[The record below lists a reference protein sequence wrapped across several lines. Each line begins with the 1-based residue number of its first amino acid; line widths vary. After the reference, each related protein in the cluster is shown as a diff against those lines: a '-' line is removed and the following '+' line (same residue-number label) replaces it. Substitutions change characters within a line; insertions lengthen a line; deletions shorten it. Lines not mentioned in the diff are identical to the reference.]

1 MIEHSNT
8 SNNHPG
14 VDSSNLDGRI
24 GAGVGIDT
32 GVGTGTSTGTSTG
45 TGIGA
50 GKITGLLPFIP
61 QPSVLWRSFS
71 LWIWVVY
78 ALIIIN
84 AVPDYFVQYWF
95 NQSLGFQSVF
105 WTNVRM
111 QIYLFMIYG
120 IAVAASIY
128 IPMRVH
134 AVSRVLRKSAIH
146 LSIWIGMFAGWLIAQ
161 YYKQFL
167 LAFNGVPFGKTDPVF
182 GKDIGFYVYTL
193 PTLKISLAALEI
205 MILLGAVAFL
215 VARSNELS
223 SKGVLQEP
231 RIRIGTKVCLFLS
244 PLYLSVLL
252 YCFGAVA
259 AVYTY
264 LGRYRLLLKNN
275 EDSGVRTGA
284 DYLDLT
290 GIFSSLNRI
299 YLATIVAAGLTIMLA
314 IFLHRINKHYGWIT
328 SSSDPE
334 DIPHAGHATRLLRAP
349 LMIGAGLLGLL
360 ICFSFCVLIRDSI
373 SVAPNEPYIQLKYIN
388 RHIEATN
395 RAYRLDNIEVHEWVL
410 PEDPL
415 PPETLLASKTLQN
428 VPYLPTWVTYL
439 EEPPDLHHYQRI
451 NVSDSTMVFGPMLQ
465 IYQQQQQL
473 RPYYDFL
480 SVDGV
485 RYKVDGQKRMFVSSV
500 RELPSL
506 AFIGRQEWLKYWGSA
521 ALLLTHGMGLVMSP
535 ANRIDEMGS
544 PEYAVKDVPPNGT
557 HPAFDHEPRIYFGE
571 GAKDDY
577 VLTNI
582 KHLKEF
588 DYATEQGRREFTFP
602 EDLIDGLP
610 VSSVFRRVI
619 FALHT
624 KDVTAFL
631 FSRYI
636 DHKKT
641 RVHVRRTPITRVSS
655 IAPFLFLDSNVYA
668 FIADKKVK
676 WMINGLTTSKEYPY
690 SFREVLGD
698 KSDERAVEKFP
709 ERIIN
714 YAEDSV
720 KITIDAYSG
729 DVHFYKITEDPI
741 VNTWAKIYD
750 DLFEPISSMPE
761 QVQAQLTYPLQ
772 WFHIQ
777 FDDIYKRYHQKHP
790 LEFYNVEDLWDD
802 ADETIGSIGRG
813 LSGFGTGDQLTFSS
827 EGCSIL
833 LDPADLPDG
842 IDGGN
847 PGDLQYV
854 MLMPFTPESARN
866 LRSLIIA
873 FQDPGHY
880 GRLISLRLP
889 QGVFVPGP
897 EQNDAYVC
905 NDRPVHQQVTMWIR
919 HASEVI
925 RGGTLLLPIGGD
937 LLYLETV
944 WANSLQN
951 ELPQLKIFAVRYHD
965 LITSGSTLEEAIL
978 NRNLVLGFPAG
989 H

>member
-1 MIEHSNT
+1 MIEQSSTRNSN
-8 SNNHPG
+8 SG
-14 VDSSNLDGRI
+14 VDSPNLNAEIGI
-24 GAGVGIDT
+24 GA
-32 GVGTGTSTGTSTG
+32 G
-45 TGIGA
+45 TGIGT
-50 GKITGLLPFIP
+50 ISGLLPFIP
-61 QPSVLWRSFS
+61 QPRVLWRSFS

-78 ALIIIN
+78 GLIIAN

-95 NQSLGFQSVF
+95 NQSLGYQSVF

-111 QIYLFMIYG
+111 QVFLFAIYG

-128 IPMRVH
+128 IPVRLH

-146 LSIWIGMFAGWLIAQ
+146 FGIWIGMFAGWLVTQ

-167 LAFNGVPFGKTDPVF
+167 LAFNGIPFGKTDPVF

-193 PTLKISLAALEI
+193 PTLRISLAAFEI
-205 MILLGAVAFL
+205 MMMLGAVAFL

-223 SKGVLQEP
+223 SQHLLQKP

-244 PLYLSVLL
+244 PLYARVLL
-252 YCFGAVA
+252 YCFGVVAV
-259 AVYTY
+259 VHTY
-264 LGRYRLLLKNN
+264 LGRYGLLLKNN

-290 GIFSSLNRI
+290 RVFSSLNRI
-299 YLATIVAAGLTIMLA
+299 YLATIVVAALTLTAA
-314 IFLHRINKHYGWIT
+314 IFFQRVSKCYGRIT
-328 SSSDPE
+328 SNSNPKDLP
-334 DIPHAGHATRLLRAP
+334 PAGQATRLLRAP
-349 LMIGAGLLGLL
+349 LMIGAGLLVLL
-360 ICFSFCVLIRDSI
+360 VCFSLCVLIRDSI
-373 SVAPNEPYIQLKYIN
+373 AVMPNEPYIQLEYIN

-395 RAYRLDNIEVHEWVL
+395 RAYRLDKIEVHEWVL
-410 PEDPL
+410 PEEPL
-415 PPETLLASKTLQN
+415 LPETLLASKTLQN
-428 VPYLPTWVTYL
+428 VPYMPTWVSYL
-439 EEPPDLHHYQRI
+439 EEPPDLHHYDRI

-485 RYKVDGQKRMFVSSV
+485 RYKVDGQKRMFVSAV

-506 AFIGRQEWLKYWGSA
+506 AFVGRQEWLQYWGSA

-535 ANRIDEMGS
+535 ANRVDEMGS
-544 PEYAVKDVPPNGT
+544 PEYVVKDVPPKGT

-582 KHLKEF
+582 KYLKEF
-588 DYATEQGRREFTFP
+588 DYATEQGRREFAFP
-602 EDLIDGLP
+602 EGLIDGLS
-610 VSSVFRRVI
+610 VSSIFRRVI
-619 FALHT
+619 LALHT

-641 RVHVRRTPITRVSS
+641 RVHIRRTPVTRVSS

-668 FIADKKVK
+668 FIADKKVL

-698 KSDERAVEKFP
+698 KADERAVEKFP
-709 ERIIN
+709 EKIIN

-729 DVHFYKITEDPI
+729 KVHFYKIADDPV

-750 DLFEPISSMPE
+750 DLFEPISAMPE
-761 QVQAQLTYPLQ
+761 EVKAQLTYPLQ

-790 LEFYNVEDLWDD
+790 IEFYNVEDLWDD
-802 ADETIGSIGRG
+802 ADEVIGSLGRG
-813 LSGFGTGDQLTFSS
+813 LTGFGTGDQLTFSS
-827 EGCSIL
+827 EGRNIL

-847 PGDLQYV
+847 SGELKYV
-854 MLMPFTPESARN
+854 MLMPFTPEGARN

-873 FQDPGHY
+873 FQDPEDY
-880 GRLISLRLP
+880 GRLINLRIP

-925 RGGTLLLPIGGD
+925 RGGTFLLPIGGD

-944 WANSLQN
+944 WSNSLQN
-951 ELPQLKIFAVRYHD
+951 ESPQLKIFAVRYHD
-965 LITSGSTLEEAIL
+965 LITSGPTLEEAIL
-978 NRNLVLGFPAG
+978 NRNLVLGLPAG
-989 H
+989 R

>member
-1 MIEHSNT
+1 MIDNSSTRKSHS
-8 SNNHPG
+8 G
-14 VDSSNLDGRI
+14 VDSPNLD
-24 GAGVGIDT
+24 AGVGI
-32 GVGTGTSTGTSTG
+32 GVRTDAGISTGTSI
-45 TGIGA
+45 GIGA
-50 GKITGLLPFIP
+50 GTITGLLPFIP
-61 QPSVLWRSFS
+61 KPRVLWRSFS

-78 ALIIIN
+78 ILIIVN
-84 AVPDYFVQYWF
+84 AIPDYFVQYWF
-95 NQSLGFQSVF
+95 NLSLGFKSVF
-105 WTNVRM
+105 WTNIRM
-111 QIYLFMIYG
+111 QFILFAIFG
-120 IAVAASIY
+120 IAIALSIY
-128 IPMRVH
+128 TPMRLH

-146 LSIWIGMFAGWLIAQ
+146 FSIWIGMFAGWLIAQ
-161 YYKQFL
+161 YYQQFL
-167 LAFNGVPFGKTDPVF
+167 LAFNGIPFGEADPVF
-182 GKDIGFYVYTL
+182 GKDIGFYVYVL
-193 PTLKISLAALEI
+193 PALRISLAALEI

-215 VARSNELS
+215 IARWNELS
-223 SKGVLQEP
+223 SKGLLQKP
-231 RIRIGTKVCLFLS
+231 RIRIGTKVSVFLS
-244 PLYLSVLL
+244 PLYLRVFLC
-252 YCFGAVA
+252 CFGAVA
-259 AVYTY
+259 AVHTY
-264 LGRYRLLLKNN
+264 LGRYGLLLRNN

-299 YLATIVAAGLTIMLA
+299 YLATIVVAGLALMAA
-314 IFLHRINKHYGWIT
+314 IILHLINKHYGWIT
-328 SSSDPE
+328 RSSGPK
-334 DIPHAGHATRLLRAP
+334 DIPPAGYASRLLRAP
-349 LMIGAGLLGLL
+349 LTIAAVLFGIL
-360 ICFSFCVLIRDSI
+360 ICFSLLVLIRDSI
-373 SVAPNEPYIQLKYIN
+373 SVTPNEPYIQLEYIK

-395 RAYRLDNIEVHEWVL
+395 KAYRLDNIEVHEWAL
-410 PEDPL
+410 PEEPL

-428 VPYLPTWVTYL
+428 VPFLPTWATYL
-439 EEPPDLHHYQRI
+439 EEPPDLHHYERI

-485 RYKVDGQKRMFVSSV
+485 RYRVDGQKRMFVSAV

-506 AFIGRQEWLKYWGSA
+506 AFVGRQEWLKYWGSA

-535 ANRIDEMGS
+535 ANQIDEMGS
-544 PEYAVKDVPPNGT
+544 PEYAVKDVPPNGI

-610 VSSVFRRVI
+610 VSSIFHRVI

-668 FIADKKVK
+668 FIADKKVQ

-698 KSDERAVEKFP
+698 KADERAVEKFP

-729 DVHFYKITEDPI
+729 QVHFYKIADDPI

-750 DLFEPISSMPE
+750 DLFEPISAMPE
-761 QVQAQLTYPLQ
+761 EVKAQLTYPLQ

-813 LSGFGTGDQLTFSS
+813 LSGFGTGDQLTFSY
-827 EGCSIL
+827 EGCNIL
-833 LDPADLPDG
+833 LDPADLPDS

-854 MLMPFTPESARN
+854 MLMPFTPEGARN

-873 FQDPGHY
+873 FQDPEEY

-965 LITSGSTLEEAIL
+965 LITSGPTLKEAIL

>member
-1 MIEHSNT
+1 MIEQSGT
-8 SNNHPG
+8 SNSHSG
-14 VDSSNLDGRI
+14 IDSPNLDAGI
-24 GAGVGIDT
+24 GT
-32 GVGTGTSTGTSTG
+32 GV
-45 TGIGA
+45 GIGA
-50 GKITGLLPFIP
+50 GKIIGLLPFIP
-61 QPSVLWRSFS
+61 RPRVLWRSFS

-78 ALIIIN
+78 VLIIAN

-95 NQSLGFQSVF
+95 NQSLGYQSVF

-111 QIYLFMIYG
+111 QVFLFAIYG
-120 IAVAASIY
+120 IAIAASIY
-128 IPMRVH
+128 IPMRVRS
-134 AVSRVLRKSAIH
+134 VSRLLRKSAINFG
-146 LSIWIGMFAGWLIAQ
+146 IWIGMFAGWLIAQ

-167 LAFNGVPFGKTDPVF
+167 LAFNGIPFGEADPVF

-193 PTLKISLAALEI
+193 PTLRISLVALEV

-215 VARSNELS
+215 VARWNELS
-223 SKGVLQEP
+223 SKGILQKP
-231 RIRIGTKVCLFLS
+231 RIRIGTKLCLFLS
-244 PLYLSVLL
+244 PLYLRVLL

-259 AVYTY
+259 AVHTY
-264 LGRYRLLLKNN
+264 LGRYGLLLKNN

-290 GIFSSLNRI
+290 GIFSSLSRI
-299 YLATIVAAGLTIMLA
+299 YLATIVVAGLALMVA
-314 IFLHRINKHYGWIT
+314 ILLHRINKDYGWIT
-328 SSSDPE
+328 SSSDPK
-334 DIPHAGHATRLLRAP
+334 DLPPAGFAARLLRAP
-349 LMIGAGLLGLL
+349 MTIGTGLFMLL
-360 ICFSFCVLIRDSI
+360 ICFSLCVLIRDSI
-373 SVAPNEPYIQLKYIN
+373 SVTPNEPYIQLEYIN

-395 RAYRLDNIEVHEWVL
+395 RAYSLDNIEVHEWEL
-410 PEDPL
+410 PDEPL
-415 PPETLLASKTLQN
+415 PPETLLASRTLQN
-428 VPYLPTWVTYL
+428 VPYLPTWATYL
-439 EEPPDLHHYQRI
+439 EEPPDLHHYKRI

-485 RYKVDGQKRMFVSSV
+485 RYKVDGKKRMFVSSV

-577 VLTNI
+577 VLTNV
-582 KHLKEF
+582 KYLKEF
-588 DYATEQGRREFTFP
+588 DYATEQGRREFAFP

-610 VSSVFRRVI
+610 VSSIFRRVI
-619 FALHT
+619 FALNT

-636 DHKKT
+636 DYKKT
-641 RVHVRRTPITRVSS
+641 RVHVRRTPITRAKS

-668 FIADKKVK
+668 FIADKKVL

-698 KSDERAVEKFP
+698 KADERAVEKFP

-729 DVHFYKITEDPI
+729 EVHFYKIADDPI
-741 VNTWAKIYD
+741 VNTWAKIYG
-750 DLFEPISSMPE
+750 DLFEPITSMPE
-761 QVQAQLTYPLQ
+761 DVRAQLTYPLQ

-790 LEFYNVEDLWDD
+790 IEFYNVEDLWDD

-827 EGCSIL
+827 EGCNIL

-847 PGDLQYV
+847 PGELEYV
-854 MLMPFTPESARN
+854 MLMPFTPEGARN

-873 FQDPGHY
+873 FQDPGDY

-965 LITSGSTLEEAIL
+965 LITSGPTLEEAIL

-989 H
+989 R